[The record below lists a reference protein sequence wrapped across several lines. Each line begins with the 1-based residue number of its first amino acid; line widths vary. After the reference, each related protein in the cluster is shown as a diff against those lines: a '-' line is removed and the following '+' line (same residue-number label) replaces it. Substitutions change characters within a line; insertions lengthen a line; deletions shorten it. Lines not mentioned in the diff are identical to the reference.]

1 MSVIDTHGRRI
12 NYLRLSIT
20 DRCNLRCTYC
30 MPAEGIRRLPR
41 ADVLTYEELHAVAQ
55 AAVDIGVEKIRIT
68 GGEPLV
74 RSGVVGF
81 LARLRQI
88 PGLKRLVL
96 STNGLLLDELA
107 EELKR
112 AGVESLNIS
121 LDSMR
126 PEVFS
131 QITRLGDLGKVM
143 AGVRAAERAG
153 FRHLKINMVVMR
165 GINDEEVLDFAA
177 LTLDRPISVRFIEYM
192 PTAGQRGWPSL
203 MVGGDELLSRLATRY
218 ALHKLESE
226 TLDGP
231 AANYRIEGAAG
242 KVGFI
247 TPFSCHFCQACNR
260 IRVTSSGTVKSCLF
274 EEGKENLRPYLAN
287 GDTAGLREALRHAAW
302 RKPLRHAL
310 HAGGEREGARVSM
323 SQVGG

>member
-30 MPAEGIRRLPR
+30 MPAKGFRRLPD

-55 AAVDIGVEKIRIT
+55 AAVEIGVEKIRIT

-74 RSGVVGF
+74 RKGVAGF

-88 PGLKRLVL
+88 PGLKKLVL
-96 STNGLLLDELA
+96 TTNGLLLDEMA

-112 AGVESLNIS
+112 AGVESINIS
-121 LDSMR
+121 LDSMQ

-131 QITRLGDLGKVM
+131 RITRLGDLGKVM
-143 AGVRAAERAG
+143 AGLRAAERVG

-165 GINDEEVLDFAA
+165 GINDQEVLDFAA
-177 LTLDRPISVRFIEYM
+177 LTLEKPITVRFIEYM
-192 PTAGQRGWPSL
+192 PTAGQRGWRSL
-203 MVGGDELLSRLATRY
+203 MVGGDELLSRLSNRFT
-218 ALHKLESE
+218 LEKLESDV
-226 TLDGP
+226 LDGP

-242 KVGFI
+242 RVGFI
-247 TPFSCHFCQACNR
+247 TPISCHFCQACNR
-260 IRVTSSGTVKSCLF
+260 IRVTSSGTVKGCLF
-274 EEGKENLRPYLAN
+274 EEGTADLRPYLAS
-287 GDTAGLREALRHAAW
+287 GDDVGLKEALRRAAW
-302 RKPLRHAL
+302 RKPLRHGL
-310 HAGGEREGARVSM
+310 QAGGGREGSRLRM